1 MKNVGFIVTKSEIGG
16 AQTWVNEIS
25 NLIKEECNIFL
36 ITSEEGWLTHKDVF
50 AGVFVIPGIKKYFD
64 FLTLFKLRKILKENN
79 ISTLIASSANAG
91 VYARL
96 VRLLVDFKC
105 IYVSHGWSCLY
116 NGGRL
121 KSIFCIVEKYLS
133 LLTDVIWC
141 VSKSD
146 EKKAIEKIG
155 IKETKIITVSN
166 SVPQMPRCNN
176 KQLQYKVLFV
186 GRLTHPKRPELLA
199 NVISNKPQYSLH
211 VVGGGERLESLKKQF
226 SECENIHFLG
236 EVNNFYNYH
245 EYDLFSLISDSEGLP
260 MSGLEAHTAAIPLL
274 LSDVG
279 GCFELIE
286 GNGVLVENTEDD
298 IGYKL
303 DKIFDDYENYREQAI
318 RASGK
323 FVIENYASA
332 YKSIILG

>member
-1 MKNVGFIVTKSEIGG
+1 
-16 AQTWVNEIS
+16 
-25 NLIKEECNIFL
+25 
-36 ITSEEGWLTHKDVF
+36 
-50 AGVFVIPGIKKYFD
+50 GIKKYFD

-176 KQLQYKVLFV
+176 KPLQYKVLFV